1 MKKIIS
7 LFTTLCIVF
16 SMLGTFTVF
25 AEETA
30 ADIAEISTLAE
41 LEAFRDDVN
50 NGNTYEGK
58 TVNLTADI
66 DMSDKYGADI
76 NGEEISWSPIGTKE
90 QPFNGVFYGRG
101 HIISGL
107 YINSRNTNSGLFGH
121 TENKSIIKNLVVDG
135 CINVHT
141 DTNKSQ
147 YAGAVVGHNQGI
159 VDGCINA
166 ASINAIEALNG
177 GVISGGIAGFN
188 KGIIRKCSN
197 AGTILTKTYLIGGI
211 CGRNLGVIENCFNAG
226 TVSGKYLIGG
236 LCAQLCSCGRISNC
250 FNIGSVDGEDCVGD
264 MAGDDGETGI
274 NNVYYCKPFDET
286 TSDIGTAKTVE
297 QFASGEVAYLLGDE
311 WGQNI
316 GVDEY
321 PVIGG
326 DKVYLVNNTYT
337 NTAPNTETAD
347 ITEISTLAELEAFR
361 DDVNNGNTYEGKTV
375 KLTADIDMSE
385 KYGEGKESWT
395 PIGIFD
401 WENPMLFSGTF
412 DGDGHTIIELYIN
425 TETDWD
431 TGLFAIVDG
440 TVQNLNVQGYV
451 LTTHISGCAAGL
463 VQQVGENGRI
473 LDCSFDG
480 IVESRNYVAA
490 GIASAN
496 LGIISGCKFSGKVI
510 GWHLTGAIASNGGE
524 ESIIKNCINEGEIMV
539 NLCGG
544 GIVGAGNRIENC
556 VNVGK
561 ITGVSRPAVEG
572 YEPETS
578 WGVGGITGVL
588 NAGGGVEN
596 CYNTGEVSGNSEVGG
611 IIGTAEESWTENW
624 SIAQVKN
631 CYNIGKVTLTMEKD
645 GRHNIG
651 AIIGSRE
658 YIPPFD
664 GENDTKTLTSE
675 AIDCYYL
682 SGTAEKGCGGI
693 AEDTATALTSE
704 QFASEKNFANWDF
717 DTVWKMDA
725 TLGRPVL
732 RSGTEEPPIE
742 HTHTL
747 VHHATVAAT
756 CTETGTGEYWKCEGT
771 DACNKMFSDENG
783 TTEITEILTIAATGH
798 TEVTDVAIEPTC
810 ETDGKT
816 AGSHCSVC
824 NTVII
829 GQTIIP
835 KLNHNW
841 GEWNITK
848 EPTFVVTG
856 KAERICGNDN
866 THKEIVTLPHLTD
879 TRVWKEDLKIEPTET
894 EQGSIIYKS
903 EYGNAQAIIP
913 TLQEKTYPYE
923 IVNLLISD
931 TQNDIIDTIPV
942 NSRCMV
948 TYHLKHT
955 EEIYGKTIVALY
967 DEDGA
972 LITMQSQNALHE
984 GLKTSRFFF
993 TAEKTVGSMKIFVW
1007 DSLNSMTPLAKV
1019 ETITFTE

>member
-25 AEETA
+25 AQDSA
-30 ADIAEISTLAE
+30 ADLEISTLAQ

-50 NGNTYEGK
+50 GGNTYEGK
-58 TVNLTADI
+58 TVKLTADI
-66 DMSDKYGADI
+66 DMSEKYGE
-76 NGEEISWSPIGTKE
+76 GKESWTPIGTKE
-90 QPFNGVFYGRG
+90 QPFNGIFKGLG
-101 HIISGL
+101 HMIDNL
-107 YINSRNTNSGLFGH
+107 YINSKNMNSGLFGH
-121 TENKSIIKNLVVDG
+121 TENKSIIKNLTVGG
-135 CINVHT
+135 CMNVNT

-147 YAGAVVGHNQGI
+147 YAGAIAGHNQGI
-159 VDGCINA
+159 IESCNNE
-166 ASINAIEALNG
+166 ASVNAIEALNG
-177 GVISGGIAGFN
+177 GIISGGIAGFN
-188 KGIIRKCSN
+188 NGIIRKCTNS
-197 AGTILTKTYLIGGI
+197 GTVSTKTYLVGGI
-211 CGRNLGVIENCFNAG
+211 CGRNFGLIENCFNAG
-226 TVSGKYLIGG
+226 YVSGKYLIGG
-236 LCAQLCSCGRISNC
+236 LCAQLITCGRISKC
-250 FNIGSVDGEDCVGD
+250 FNIGLIDGEDCVGD
-264 MAGDDGETGI
+264 MAGDDGGTGI
-274 NNVYYCKPFDET
+274 NNVYYCKPFDEI
-286 TSDIGTAKTVE
+286 TSDIGTAKTAE

-337 NTAPNTETAD
+337 NTAPNTETN

-361 DDVNNGNTYEGKTV
+361 NSVNSGNTYEGKTV

-385 KYGEGKESWT
+385 KYGEGKESWI

-412 DGDGHTIIELYIN
+412 DGDGHTIIGLYIN

-544 GIVGAGNRIENC
+544 GIVGAGKRIENC

-561 ITGVSRPAVEG
+561 ITGVSRPVAEG

-578 WGVGGITGVL
+578 WGVGGIAGVL
-588 NAGGGVEN
+588 NVGGGVEN

-611 IIGTAEESWTENW
+611 IIGTAEEGWTENW

-704 QFASEKNFANWDF
+704 QFASKKNFANWDF
-717 DTVWKMDA
+717 DTVWDIDA
-725 TLGRPVL
+725 SLGRPVL
-732 RSGTEEPPIE
+732 RLNREEPPI

-747 VHHATVAAT
+747 VHHEATDAT
-756 CTETGTGEYWKCEGT
+756 CTKAGNREYWQCSDCSNVFEDEEATQEIDGIPT
-771 DACNKMFSDENG
+771 IDAK
-783 TTEITEILTIAATGH
+783 GH
-798 TEVTDVAIEPTC
+798 TEVTDTAVEPTC

-824 NTVII
+824 NTIITEQTVIP
-829 GQTIIP
+829 Q
-835 KLNHNW
+835 LNHKW
-841 GEWNITK
+841 GEWTITQ
-848 EPTFVVTG
+848 EPTFFANG
-856 KAERICGNDN
+856 KAELVCQNDN
-866 THKEIVTLPHLTD
+866 THKQIVELPRLTD
-879 TRVWKEDLKIEPTET
+879 RTVWTEEIKTEPTAEK
-894 EQGSIIYKS
+894 QGLLIYKS
-903 EYGNAQAIIP
+903 EYGNVQAIIP
-913 TLQEKTYPYE
+913 TLQDETYPYK
-923 IVNLLISD
+923 ILRLLISD
-931 TQNDIIDTIPV
+931 ENGNNSIDTIPT
-942 NSRCMV
+942 NSAFTVEYYLER
-948 TYHLKHT
+948 KG
-955 EEIYGKTIVALY
+955 EIYGKTMVAIY

-972 LITMQSQNALHE
+972 LIAMKSQ
-984 GLKTSRFFF
+984 KTPQAGVTPTKLSRLRFEP
-993 TAEKTVGSMKIFVW
+993 TGKTVGSMKVFVW
-1007 DSLNSMTPLAKV
+1007 DSFNSMKPLAKV